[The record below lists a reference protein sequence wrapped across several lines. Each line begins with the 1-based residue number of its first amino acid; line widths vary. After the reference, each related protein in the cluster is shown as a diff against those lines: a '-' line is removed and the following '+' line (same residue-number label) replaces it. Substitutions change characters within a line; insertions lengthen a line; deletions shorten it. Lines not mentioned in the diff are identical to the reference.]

1 MIEVN
6 ELTKSYGDRNAIRGV
21 SFAVKRGEILG
32 FLGPNG
38 AGKSTT
44 MKILSG
50 FIPATGGTATIN
62 GYDVA
67 KNPHEAKASLGY
79 LPENPP
85 VYMGMSV
92 EDYLDFAARLH
103 GVPSPKVK
111 AAITD
116 AMGKCGIADVKKRLI
131 GNLSKGYRQRVGLA
145 QAIAHNPPVLILDEP
160 TVGLDPRQIID
171 IRNLIQSLGGDHT
184 VILSTHILPEVQ
196 ATCSRVVVID
206 KGTVV
211 AQDTLQGIAAR
222 MTANSRLL
230 LQLSKNPGASLSKL
244 KSISGVVNITPPEEQ
259 RGEFTLHLDCAKDSD
274 PRAAVAELC
283 VKEGFGLLGLAQEKI
298 SLEDA
303 FVRLI
308 TKENHQ

>member
-1 MIEVN
+1 MIEVK
-6 ELTKSYGDRNAIRGV
+6 ELTKTYGDRTAVRGV
-21 SFAVKRGEILG
+21 TFAVKRGEILG

-50 FIPATGGTATIN
+50 FIPASGGSATIN
-62 GYDVA
+62 DFDV
-67 KNPHEAKASLGY
+67 KSQSMQAKASLGY

-85 VYMGMSV
+85 VYGGMSV
-92 EDYLDFAARLH
+92 EDYLEFAARLH
-103 GVPSPKVK
+103 GVRKHKVQ
-111 AAITD
+111 AAISD
-116 AMGKCGIADVKKRLI
+116 AMGKCGIADVRKRLI

-206 KGTVV
+206 KGQVV
-211 AQDTLQGIAAR
+211 AEDTLQGIAAR

-230 LQLSKNPGASLSKL
+230 LSLQRDPSALKAQLQG
-244 KSISGVVNITPPEEQ
+244 ISGVVDVRAADSTP
-259 RGEFTLHLDCAKDSD
+259 GEFSLHLECAKGAD

-283 VKEGFGLLGLAQEKI
+283 VKEGFGLLGLAQERL

-308 TKENHQ
+308 TTEGH

>member
-116 AMGKCGIADVKKRLI
+116 AMGKCGIADVKKR
-131 GNLSKGYRQRVGLA
+131 
-145 QAIAHNPPVLILDEP
+145 LILDEP

>member
-1 MIEVN
+1 MIEVKD
-6 ELTKSYGDRNAIRGV
+6 LTKTYGDRAAIRGV
-21 SFAVKRGEILG
+21 SFSVKRGEILG

-50 FIPATGGTATIN
+50 FMPATGGFASIN
-62 GYDVA
+62 GFNVSNQAID
-67 KNPHEAKASLGY
+67 AKASLGY

-85 VYMGMSV
+85 VYGGMSV
-92 EDYLDFAARLH
+92 EDYLEFAARLH
-103 GVPSPKVK
+103 GVHKAKVK
-111 AAITD
+111 AAIAE
-116 AMGKCGIADVKKRLI
+116 AMGKCGVADVRKRLI

-206 KGTVV
+206 KGQVV
-211 AQDTLQGIAAR
+211 AEDTLQGIAAR

-230 LQLSKNPGASLSKL
+230 LCTQKDPAPLTQQLQ
-244 KSISGVVNITPPEEQ
+244 SIAGVVNV
-259 RGEFTLHLDCAKDSD
+259 RAAAGASAGEFSLHVECAKGAD

-283 VKEGFGLLGLAQEKI
+283 VREGYGLLGLAQERL

-308 TKENHQ
+308 TTEGH